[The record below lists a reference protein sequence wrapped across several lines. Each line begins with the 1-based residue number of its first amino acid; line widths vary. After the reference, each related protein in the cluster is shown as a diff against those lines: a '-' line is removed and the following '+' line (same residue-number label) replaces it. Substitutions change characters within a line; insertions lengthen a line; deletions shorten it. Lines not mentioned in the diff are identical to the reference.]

1 MAVTL
6 GLVARG
12 QSGKR
17 QHLPTLCAWAPL
29 SSSLPRATLTVN
41 IVPCDVV
48 IDRRRTKR

>member
-6 GLVARG
+6 GLAARG

-17 QHLPTLCAWAPL
+17 KHLPTLCVGAAI
-29 SSSLPRATLTVN
+29 LPRATLTVN
-41 IVPCDVV
+41 IVPCGVV